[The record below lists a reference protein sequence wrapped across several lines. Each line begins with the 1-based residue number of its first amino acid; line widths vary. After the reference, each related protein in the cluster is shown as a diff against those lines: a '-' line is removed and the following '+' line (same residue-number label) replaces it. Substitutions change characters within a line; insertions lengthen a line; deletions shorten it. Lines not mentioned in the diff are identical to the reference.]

1 MQSDNKQ
8 NESEDSLN
16 ITPRL
21 MTLMVFLILSAM
33 PLVWLSLDQHAADKL
48 LYLSKMAPW

>member
-1 MQSDNKQ
+1 MESDNKQ
-8 NESEDSLN
+8 NDLQDSSN
-16 ITPRL
+16 IKLRL
-21 MTLMVFLILSAM
+21 MILMVFLILSAM